1 MQHTYPFAQL
11 PTRRLT
17 YLISFSPVP
26 TALACFD
33 RATTDRIGKRFNN
46 GLLAVYESAL
56 AINAHGEIF
65 VGADFVGGAGGVYRS
80 TDYGDSWLEIN
91 HGIIQTDVRA
101 LAINASGH
109 IFAGTYFGERC
120 LSIDRQRWQ
129 LDTSEQRLGLW
140 KHLVSG
146 DKIYRR
152 DFLLELQAV
161 KMAFIVPL
169 TMAIV
174 GRLLTQ
180 A

>member
-1 MQHTYPFAQL
+1 
-11 PTRRLT
+11 
-17 YLISFSPVP
+17 
-26 TALACFD
+26 LACFD

-109 IFAGTYFGERC
+109 IFAGTYFGGGVFR
-120 LSIDRQRWQ
+120 STDNGGSWTPVNNG
-129 LDTSEQRLGLW
+129 LDCGNIWSLAIKSTGEIFCWNCRL
-140 KHLVSG
+140 
-146 DKIYRR
+146 
-152 DFLLELQAV
+152 
-161 KMAFIVPL
+161 
-169 TMAIV
+169 
-174 GRLLTQ
+174 
-180 A
+180 